1 MPVLSKNAAAW
12 SILHQILTRSD
23 EKLIALMTYPC
34 DEQYACLAVA
44 RENAGRL
51 HPVISINLN
60 GTGILAGDEVLRYQE
75 RMTTSQ
81 VRQLADDAALQAKL
95 TLNRE
100 ARPFAAMDFLLELL
114 TTNKGISI
122 RNAWHDGAYG
132 SGLSEAATAFSHYP
146 IASTQNWQEHIPW
159 WIILYVHT
167 PIVACNLETGQ
178 LILENG
184 VHLTLATDNGSALE
198 AVRRIVLQQEFLGVI
213 VETRK
218 LLAENPEWET
228 RYKGYAEDI
237 HINESYI
244 EKVRSSFHEWAPL
257 MLYLNVSNAKK
268 AKQHLVF
275 ELRYLGQTVAQLRYK
290 TTLLLDTAG
299 YDALNQRD
307 FGCTLSAHGVPWDS
321 PSAAAVRSFFK
332 ERAAQRNAEGKSN
345 EEHRLESLLL
355 SEFSKVTDKTLQFIQ
370 PVRVAKLRFPMP
382 TPISA
387 SQHVQVKYS
396 GFRGGGIDLF
406 ARMGK
411 GKGTSLAIL
420 ELKDEN
426 MAKEPPKDALK
437 QAIAY
442 TVFIRELLR
451 SEAGSDW
458 WRLFGFGGSIPDKL
472 KLIAACVMPTGQ
484 YDDESFAGMELAV
497 DEDIIRLNYI
507 YFTEH
512 QNAIT
517 DIRTSLDLKRHFGER
532 ADQ

>member
-34 DEQYACLAVA
+34 DEQYACLTVA
-44 RENAGRL
+44 RENVGRL
-51 HPVISINLN
+51 RPVISINLN

-75 RMTTSQ
+75 RLTTAQ
-81 VRQLADDAALQAKL
+81 VRKLADDAALLAEL

-100 ARPFAAMDFLLELL
+100 ARPLAAMEFLLKLL

-122 RNAWHDGAYG
+122 RNAWHDGAYN
-132 SGLSEAATAFSHYP
+132 SGLCEAATAFSHYP
-146 IASTQNWQEHIPW
+146 IASVQNWQEHIPW
-159 WIILYVHT
+159 WIILYGHA
-167 PIVACNLETGQ
+167 PIAACKLETGQ

-184 VHLTLATDNGSALE
+184 AHLTLAADNGSALE
-198 AVRRIVLQQEFLGVI
+198 TVRRIVLKQEFLGVI
-213 VETRK
+213 TETRK

-228 RYKGYAEDI
+228 RYKGYADEM
-237 HINESYI
+237 NESYI

-257 MLYLNVSNAKK
+257 MLYMNVSNAKK
-268 AKQHLVF
+268 AKQHLIF

-290 TTLLLDTAG
+290 TALLLDTTG

-307 FGCTLSAHGVPWDS
+307 FGCTLNAHSVPWNS
-321 PSAAAVRSFFK
+321 PAAATFRSFFK
-332 ERAAQRNAEGKSN
+332 ERAAKRNADGKSN

-355 SEFSKVTDKTLQFIQ
+355 SEFSKVKEKTLPFIQ
-370 PVRVAKLRFPMP
+370 PVRVARLRFPMP

-387 SQHVQVKYS
+387 SQHEQVKYS
-396 GFRGGGIDLF
+396 GSRGGGIDLF

-411 GKGTSLAIL
+411 GKGTFLAIL

-426 MAKEPPKDALK
+426 TAKEPPKDALK

-442 TVFIRELLR
+442 AVFIRELLR

-458 WRLFGFGGSIPDKL
+458 WRLFGFGGSIPERL

-507 YFTEH
+507 YFTEQ